1 MMGVKHSARSAH
13 PADMITVV
21 SQTLQQTRAAWLR
34 SQLERGR
41 EGNRE
46 AANATGRWH
55 RFVFSSRG
63 ADGKHLPAPHCT
75 VSTGRDHIKGK
86 KKKKRCSR
94 LLVLKSARKEIG

>member
-13 PADMITVV
+13 PADTITVV

-55 RFVFSSRG
+55 RFVFSSGGLTANIYWPRT
-63 ADGKHLPAPHCT
+63 ARFLQAETIP
-75 VSTGRDHIKGK
+75 K
-86 KKKKRCSR
+86 KKKKKMFASP
-94 LLVLKSARKEIG
+94 SS

>member
-13 PADMITVV
+13 PADTITEV

-75 VSTGRDHIKGK
+75 VSTGRDHTEKEK
-86 KKKKRCSR
+86 KKDVRVS
-94 LLVLKSARKEIG
+94 